1 MIGIAL
7 AAALLAGCTPA
18 ADLAA
23 APSAPSFASPSPVSP
38 GAATQATATAPP
50 PPEQAV
56 EVPQPTATPS
66 AAAATA
72 PPLQPFAF
80 DLYEDGDFVPQ
91 YTFDWCVA
99 ASIQMAH
106 NLIQRSGSGVG
117 TWAGREQQS
126 DLWNMA
132 RARSSDAFN
141 GANPFGWAAVLTEA
155 GLGSYKVVSVP
166 DYQDALRSAASA
178 LAVTGRPVG
187 LVMWSGRHAW
197 VMSGFESAGDPRL
210 TKDFVVTGVRVL
222 DPLYPYGSG
231 QWGPSPAPD
240 SLMAPA
246 QLATQFVVREPR
258 RWSSGLPTGYLLVL
272 PLAGS

>member
-1 MIGIAL
+1 MPGNPARHLIGIAIL
-7 AAALLAGCTPA
+7 AALLAGCTPA
-18 ADLAA
+18 ADLGA
-23 APSAPSFASPSPVSP
+23 APSTPGLASPSPVSP
-38 GAATQATATAPP
+38 GATKQATETAPLP
-50 PPEQAV
+50 AEQAAG
-56 EVPQPTATPS
+56 VPQPTVTPS
-66 AAAATA
+66 AAAAPA

-117 TWAGREQQS
+117 TWAGRDQQS

-155 GLGSYKVVSVP
+155 GLGPYKVVSVP
-166 DYQDALRSAASA
+166 DYEAALRSAASA
-178 LAVTGRPVG
+178 MAVTGRPVG

-197 VMSGFESAGDPRL
+197 VMSGFESEGDPPADQRL
-210 TKDFVVTGVRVL
+210 
-222 DPLYPYGSG
+222 
-231 QWGPSPAPD
+231 
-240 SLMAPA
+240 
-246 QLATQFVVREPR
+246 R
-258 RWSSGLPTGYLLVL
+258 RYRRSCP
-272 PLAGS
+272 